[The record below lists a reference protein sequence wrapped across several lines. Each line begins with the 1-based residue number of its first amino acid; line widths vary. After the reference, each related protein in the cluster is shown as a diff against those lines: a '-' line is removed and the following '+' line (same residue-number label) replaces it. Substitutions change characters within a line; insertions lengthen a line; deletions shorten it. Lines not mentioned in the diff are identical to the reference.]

1 MAPGTYQHTQGVAL
15 LAERCASAIGANP
28 LMTKVGAYFHDIGKM
43 VKPEY
48 FTENQIGIENK
59 HDLISPRKSVEAI
72 KGHVEEGIRLAHSY
86 KLPQRIV
93 DFIPMHHGTTLI
105 KHFYAEALEQA
116 ANPDDVNETD
126 FRYPGPK
133 PDNRETAII
142 MICDSAEALSKV
154 KNITSEQL
162 EKAIDSIIKERFL
175 DGQFDESN
183 ISLSDL
189 KIIKNTS
196 LKHLVGKS
204 HSRVKYKEIP
214 VKKDETETES

>member
-1 MAPGTYQHTQGVAL
+1 
-15 LAERCASAIGANP
+15 
-28 LMTKVGAYFHDIGKM
+28 
-43 VKPEY
+43 
-48 FTENQIGIENK
+48 
-59 HDLISPRKSVEAI
+59 
-72 KGHVEEGIRLAHSY
+72 
-86 KLPQRIV
+86 
-93 DFIPMHHGTTLI
+93 
-105 KHFYAEALEQA
+105 
-116 ANPDDVNETD
+116 
-126 FRYPGPK
+126 
-133 PDNRETAII
+133 